1 MFLFFWICEKGFR
14 TGVVAIRPSV
24 QPPQQLDLVCYRALF
39 TWKNCSST
47 KRVKLFVSVI
57 FLCAYSI
64 SNYLQL
70 PTMSISQ
77 ISGEGL
83 ISLNAGK
90 LGDQFR
96 VIQSVLSG
104 HDTTLSSL
112 KGSKDELDEV
122 KRTCARLADDVMKS
136 KAVVSQ

>member
-1 MFLFFWICEKGFR
+1 
-14 TGVVAIRPSV
+14 
-24 QPPQQLDLVCYRALF
+24 
-39 TWKNCSST
+39 
-47 KRVKLFVSVI
+47 
-57 FLCAYSI
+57 
-64 SNYLQL
+64 
-70 PTMSISQ
+70 MSISQ

-83 ISLNAGK
+83 VTLNISK

-112 KGSKDELDEV
+112 KSSKDELEEV
-122 KRTCARLADDVMKS
+122 KRTCARLADDIMKS